1 MSNWYWLTA
10 WLPSLLAIIGNG
22 LVIYLIRSR
31 PRLRTLQNRFVLSLA
46 IADFCVGT
54 CYYPGQ
60 VICNFLLDSKCN
72 VMIRDDIAVYMIYS
86 SVSNLC
92 AMAIDRYIAIVRPL
106 RYLTLMTTTRAK
118 ILTTIAWMIP
128 MVVYFI
134 PAICVS
140 LKLFSINF
148 KISVVIWTT
157 IFEFIPCT
165 LLLFATM
172 QVIIISKRHRRRDA
186 NFSQL
191 TLRQKASTS
200 VIGSVVAI
208 FLLCYAVEVY
218 SSFCHFTSLCTPHDN
233 IYNAVRFLIIVNSA
247 ANPIA
252 YALFK
257 RDMKRELDKLIC
269 KNSFT
274 KPSLLSRRSNERS
287 TSLWVITTAYLRKK
301 TDTAALSEF

>member
-54 CYYPGQ
+54 CYYPGH

-148 KISVVIWTT
+148 KI
-157 IFEFIPCT
+157 
-165 LLLFATM
+165 
-172 QVIIISKRHRRRDA
+172 KR
-186 NFSQL
+186 
-191 TLRQKASTS
+191 
-200 VIGSVVAI
+200 G
-208 FLLCYAVEVY
+208 
-218 SSFCHFTSLCTPHDN
+218 FC
-233 IYNAVRFLIIVNSA
+233 
-247 ANPIA
+247 
-252 YALFK
+252 
-257 RDMKRELDKLIC
+257 
-269 KNSFT
+269 
-274 KPSLLSRRSNERS
+274 
-287 TSLWVITTAYLRKK
+287 
-301 TDTAALSEF
+301 